1 MHDESY
7 CSLSETGEIRCSEVR
22 SPFVRSVFNVMM
34 EEVGSISG
42 ICRISR
48 FRRSAR
54 VKSSQEDCLP
64 AKILMVS
71 GFSGRNNPLIQ
82 IVVDRWN
89 LL

>member
-1 MHDESY
+1 MESF
-7 CSLSETGEIRCSEVR
+7 CSLAETGEIRFSEES
-22 SPFVRSVFNVMM
+22 SPFVRSVLNVMV
-34 EEVGSISG
+34 EKVGFISG

-54 VKSSQEDCLP
+54 VKSSGEVCLP
-64 AKILMVS
+64 TKILMVS

-82 IVVDRWN
+82 NVVDRWN